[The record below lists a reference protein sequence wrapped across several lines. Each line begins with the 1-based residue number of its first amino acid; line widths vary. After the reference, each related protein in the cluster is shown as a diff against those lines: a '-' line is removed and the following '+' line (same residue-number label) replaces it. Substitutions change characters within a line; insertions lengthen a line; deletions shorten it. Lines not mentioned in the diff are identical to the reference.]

1 VSVGPENT
9 FRGSVHKYL
18 RSDLYHM
25 KNNNQFVGGVP
36 DDWYSGGEDLWIEYK
51 FIIVPKRDE
60 TVIDLVSGKKPEIS
74 YLQQEWLESR
84 HDEGRRVGVIVGCK
98 AGGVWFPGIS
108 WKQTL
113 TASKFRAAI
122 MPRPDVAQL
131 IEDLTA

>member
-1 VSVGPENT
+1 MSVGPENT

-18 RSDLYHM
+18 RPDLYHM
-25 KNNNQFVGGVP
+25 KNTNQFVGGVP
-36 DDWYSGGEDLWIEYK
+36 DDWYSGGKDLWIEYK
-51 FIIVPKRDE
+51 FIVVPKRDE

-84 HDEGRRVGVIVGCK
+84 HKEGRRVGVIVGCK

-108 WKQTL
+108 WRQNL
-113 TASKFRAAI
+113 TANKFRAAI
-122 MPRPDVAQL
+122 MPRPDVARL

>member
-1 VSVGPENT
+1 MSTGPENT
-9 FRGSVHKYL
+9 FIGAVHKHL

-51 FIIVPKRDE
+51 FIVVPKRDE

-84 HDEGRRVGVIVGCK
+84 HKEGRRVGVIVGCK
-98 AGGVWFPGIS
+98 AGGVWFPGIN
-108 WKQTL
+108 WRQNL
-113 TASKFRAAI
+113 TATQFRAAI
-122 MPRPDVAQL
+122 MPRPDVARL